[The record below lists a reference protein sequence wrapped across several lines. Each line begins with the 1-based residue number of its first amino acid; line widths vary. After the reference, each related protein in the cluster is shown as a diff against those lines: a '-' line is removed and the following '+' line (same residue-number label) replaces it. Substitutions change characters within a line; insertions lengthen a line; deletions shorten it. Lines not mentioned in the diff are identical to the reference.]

1 MMRGEGGPMPK
12 TSPTPRFETMADLLD
27 QLGGIPPNRVRMD
40 PIPGTATERDIL
52 KLQRRTDRLYELVDG
67 VLVEKAMG
75 FIESTLACD
84 LIKFLGIFLDAND
97 LGFLAG
103 PDGAARLMPGLVR
116 IPDISFVA
124 WEQLPKRER
133 PRDPIARLAPAL
145 AVEVLSPSNTD
156 KEMER
161 KLKEYF
167 LSGVRVVW
175 LVDPEARTVRVY
187 TAPDRGSIL
196 AEGQAL
202 DGGEVLP
209 GFRLPVSKVFAEVPR
224 PSAPQT
230 GSSPPTR
237 KRRPKRSES

>member
-1 MMRGEGGPMPK
+1 MPR
-12 TSPTPRFETMADLLD
+12 TVPTPRFETMADLLD
-27 QLGGIPPNRVRMD
+27 QLGGVSPNRVRMD
-40 PIPGTATERDIL
+40 PTPGTATERDIL

-84 LIKFLGIFLDAND
+84 LIFLLKSFLEAHD

-124 WEQLPKRER
+124 WDQLPTRER

-145 AVEVLSPSNTD
+145 AVEVLSPSNTE

-175 LVDPEARTVRVY
+175 LVDPETRTVRVY
-187 TAPDRGSIL
+187 TAPDRGVIL
-196 AEGQAL
+196 AEGQTL

-209 GFRLPVSKVFAEVPR
+209 GLRLPVTKIFAEVPR
-224 PSAPQT
+224 PTASKEA
-230 GSSPPTR
+230 GSRPTR
-237 KRRPKRSES
+237 KRKPRRGES

>member
-1 MMRGEGGPMPK
+1 MMLGEGGPMPK
-12 TSPTPRFETMADLLD
+12 TTSTPRFETMADLLD

-40 PIPGTATERDIL
+40 PTPGTATEGDIL

-84 LIKFLGIFLDAND
+84 LIFFLKTFLETND

-116 IPDISFVA
+116 IPDISFIA

-145 AVEVLSPSNTD
+145 AVGVLSPSNTE

-175 LVDPEARTVRVY
+175 LVDPETRTVRVY
-187 TAPDRGSIL
+187 TAPDRGSTL
-196 AEGQAL
+196 GEGQTL

-209 GFRLPVSKVFAEVPR
+209 GLKLPISKIFAEVPR
-224 PSAPQT
+224 PPTPET
-230 GSSPPTR
+230 GGSRPTR
-237 KRRPKRSES
+237 KRKPGRGES